1 MSWARHISSCWP
13 GSGSVWGRAGP
24 AIRDEPLAEFVGTGL
39 QRGEQVVLMADGGD
53 RTWHAALAADQRFSS
68 LRKAAVTEAAEAAEA
83 VRDGFEWRATLRPA
97 GLPAG
102 LDFKIR
108 LHDKSASYTPLDR
121 NNQAAFGRDPTNG
134 DTYVLRQWYD
144 SKRIGSRALNA
155 EILASYDAPPTAEG
169 VASATTRTVVAS
181 ALAVLA
187 LDFVLTVFM
196 FRGTGL

>member
-1 MSWARHISSCWP
+1 MTERPQTIPLLRLIPVES
-13 GSGSVWGRAGP
+13 RA
-24 AIRDEPLAEFVGTGL
+24 AVRTLF
-39 QRGEQVVLMADGGD
+39 
-53 RTWHAALAADQRFSS
+53 RTWQAALATDQRFSS

-83 VRDGFEWRATLRPA
+83 VRDGFEWRATLRPS

-155 EILASYDAPPTAEG
+155 EILATSDAPLTAELVHAPSQPTPG
-169 VASATTRTVVAS
+169 RGRLYLVVAKLTDDPAAIAQQTFD
-181 ALAVLA
+181 ALAGFHRVA
-187 LDFVLTVFM
+187 AIARENFV
-196 FRGTGL
+196 

>member
-1 MSWARHISSCWP
+1 MTMTERPQTI
-13 GSGSVWGRAGP
+13 
-24 AIRDEPLAEFVGTGL
+24 PLLRLIPVESRVAVRTLF
-39 QRGEQVVLMADGGD
+39 
-53 RTWHAALAADQRFSS
+53 RTWQAALATDQRFSS
-68 LRKAAVTEAAEAAEA
+68 LRKAAVTEAAEVAEA
-83 VRDGFEWRATLRPA
+83 VRDGFEWRATLRPS

-155 EILASYDAPPTAEG
+155 EILASYDAPLTAELVHAPSQPNPG
-169 VASATTRTVVAS
+169 RGRLYLVVAKLNDDPAAVAQQTFD
-181 ALAVLA
+181 ALAGFHRVA
-187 LDFVLTVFM
+187 AIARENFV
-196 FRGTGL
+196 